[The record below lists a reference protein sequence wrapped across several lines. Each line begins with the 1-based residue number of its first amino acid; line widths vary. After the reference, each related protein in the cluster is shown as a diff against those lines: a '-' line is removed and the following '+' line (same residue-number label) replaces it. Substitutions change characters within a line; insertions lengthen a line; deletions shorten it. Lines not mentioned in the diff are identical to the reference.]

1 MSANPLDEISS
12 LVSEAAKAS
21 EGVEGAAEVTENAA
35 ETVEAAANSIES
47 ESSLA
52 EAVVDE
58 AKVMDEDALKMM
70 KPYSE
75 EVKSELTPEE
85 VQSFDKEIGEVDSEI
100 VGAEEK
106 LEGDIGGN
114 QPEENIK
121 QEKPEVLKGEVVP
134 PEERVDFSKL
144 DPETQEFAEET
155 FGPEFSKPFTDEE
168 WEKANSEFGG
178 NFKEWFENKFSRA
191 EQTQGSAKGEAG
203 KGAPEIKV
211 APTEAAKAMED
222 QDARELMKLLL
233 RIAVKIS
240 IKTSAIIARN
250 IAKSLAKDDPELAAA
265 IGVFADLAEEGG
277 KLGDTLI
284 AGKKGTSV
292 GEAIVEYMNK
302 RKERKASAN

>member
-155 FGPEFSKPFTDEE
+155 FGPEF
-168 WEKANSEFGG
+168 GG